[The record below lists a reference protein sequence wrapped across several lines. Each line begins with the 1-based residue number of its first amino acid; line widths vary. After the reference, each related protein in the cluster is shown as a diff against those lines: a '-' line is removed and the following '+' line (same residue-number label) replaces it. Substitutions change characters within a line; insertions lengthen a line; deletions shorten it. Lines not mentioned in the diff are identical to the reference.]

1 MAEEKMR
8 FYLSYQVKNWKPK
21 DLKMPRFG
29 TVAPSRAHYCVTTA
43 CTIRLYK
50 SRCGVSDTE

>member
-8 FYLSYQVKNWKPK
+8 FYLSYQVKNWKPG

-43 CTIRLYK
+43 CIHSFTQVKMLR
-50 SRCGVSDTE
+50 E